1 MTGRLRQAALAVGLV
16 LAIGAPARAEDAAGG
31 EMKQDAGAA
40 TPAVWPVG
48 VILVGA
54 SWCSFSQ
61 AAAQT
66 LAAAAGPVGLPVLV
80 ASADGRAIGPFE
92 QVEDAR
98 GHPLAAGVTVFP
110 TVFFVD
116 LERQEVV
123 ARIEGFRNPR
133 AFLGRLRAIVAGGEA
148 DGAQE

>member
-1 MTGRLRQAALAVGLV
+1 MTGRLRQAALAVGLM
-16 LAIGAPARAEDAAGG
+16 LAIGAGARAEDAGEAMAAG
-31 EMKQDAGAA
+31 
-40 TPAVWPVG
+40 WPIG

-66 LAAAAGPVGLPVLV
+66 LAAAAGPVGLPVLI
-80 ASADGRAIGPFE
+80 ASADGQAIGPFE

-98 GHPLAAGVTVFP
+98 GHPLAATVTVFP

-116 LERQEVV
+116 LEHQEVV
-123 ARIEGFRNPR
+123 AKIEGFRNPR

-148 DGAQE
+148 DGAQD

>member
-1 MTGRLRQAALAVGLV
+1 MTRRLRSAALAAVTL
-16 LAIGAPARAEDAAGG
+16 LAIGALERAE
-31 EMKQDAGAA
+31 
-40 TPAVWPVG
+40 AVAEPGQPQGWPVG
-48 VILVGA
+48 VIIIGA

-66 LAAAAGPVGLPVLV
+66 LAAAAEPVGLPVLV

-98 GHPLAAGVTVFP
+98 GHPLAAEVTVFP
-110 TVFFVD
+110 TVLFVD

-133 AFLGRLRAIVAGGEA
+133 AFLGRLRAIVAGGEI
-148 DGAQE
+148 DGAQD